1 MNIRISGASEQDG
14 DAAREVN
21 RACNVKKLKNCIAAK
36 AAQQAAMLPSYVCCA
51 DYAVA
56 FYIAA
61 EAA

>member
-1 MNIRISGASEQDG
+1 MNIRISRASEHNG
-14 DAAREVN
+14 DAFRKVN
-21 RACNVKKLKNCIAAK
+21 RTRNVKKLKNCIAAK

-51 DYAVA
+51 DYAIA